1 MQKLVFVINPISGGK
16 VKDEIETT
24 IPILA
29 EEHNFS
35 YDIYHTTGEGDH
47 KKIQEFVT
55 KLNPDKVVAVGGDGT
70 LKMVA
75 EALMKHTVPIGIVPA
90 GSANGMARELELPLD
105 IAEAMDTILNGSEK
119 KLDAICVNDKD
130 ICLHLSDIGMNAQLV
145 KYFEENDL
153 RGKWGY
159 VLGAIKMLWH
169 RTRMEV
175 RISNG
180 QQSIKR
186 NAFMIVL
193 ANARMYGTG
202 AMINPEGDLH
212 DGIFEVIVVRR
223 LTIISLI
230 KMFFKSNNFNRKQI
244 EIIPAQA
251 VEIKVRKK
259 AYFQVDG
266 EYKGRTNNISA
277 VIMKQ
282 VINVMLPD
290 RNGES

>member
-16 VKDEIETT
+16 VKDEIEEA
-24 IPILA
+24 IPMLA
-29 EEHNFS
+29 NDYGFS
-35 YDIYHTTGEGDH
+35 FDIYHTTGEDDH
-47 KKIQEFVT
+47 KRIQELVN

-75 EALMKHTVPIGIVPA
+75 EALMKYSVPIGIIPA
-90 GSANGMARELELPLD
+90 GSANGMARELELPSEIED
-105 IAEAMDTILNGSEK
+105 AMDTILNGREK

-145 KYFEENDL
+145 KYFEDNNL

-169 RTRMEV
+169 RTRMDV

-180 QQSIKR
+180 QQHIKR
-186 NAFMIVL
+186 TAFMIVL

-223 LTIISLI
+223 LTLISLI
-230 KMFFKSNNFNRKQI
+230 KMFFKSSNFNRKQI

-266 EYKGRTNNISA
+266 EYKGRTNHITA
-277 VIMKQ
+277 VMMKQ

-290 RNGES
+290 RDVES